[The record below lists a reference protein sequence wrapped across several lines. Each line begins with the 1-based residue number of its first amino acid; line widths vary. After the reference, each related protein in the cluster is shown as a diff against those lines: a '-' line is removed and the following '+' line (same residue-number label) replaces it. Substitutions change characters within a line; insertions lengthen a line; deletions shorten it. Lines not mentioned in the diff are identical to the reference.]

1 MPPTPQRW
9 SAALRERPP
18 ALELEPGLFTWN
30 DPERIAN
37 SLLQSAHNSSV
48 RKRSAYG
55 SAMAMLCLYI
65 NRAGRTLPPQRR
77 ALLEQAKHALR
88 RLAAADALSPGPP
101 GEASRTGTP

>member
-1 MPPTPQRW
+1 MPATPQRW

-18 ALELEPGLFTWN
+18 ALELEPGLFTWH
-30 DPERIAN
+30 DPERIAR

-77 ALLEQAKHALR
+77 ALLEQAKQALR
-88 RLAAADALSPGPP
+88 RLAAAGALSPGPP
-101 GEASRTGTP
+101 AAASPTESP